1 MSQPPELKVV
11 SYTFDPT
18 EEYTFYPGK
27 LSREASFE
35 TLLAQYQPAQLDKHE
50 DKKALFNPAVRE
62 QISKIKAHRPWFLI
76 VVCVIQVAALVAS
89 HIINAKLTGSAIEDI
104 STNFMI
110 GPTAGTLILMGA
122 RFAPCMKSN
131 TGYDTVGAVFDCPKA
146 IIGTAAGGKC
156 NLYDICNIAGSF
168 SGKPDQGYRFLTA
181 VFLHGGWIH
190 LIMNLSFQVRAG
202 FDLEKD
208 LGSFRMGVIY
218 LISGVGGFIF
228 GSSVN
233 SNMNSASVGASGSLY
248 GIIACL
254 LLDLI
259 QNWTLIK
266 EPFKELMK
274 MVGMILVSFL
284 VGMLPGVD
292 NLAHVGGFIFGILSG
307 LIFMPKIYF
316 GIWDRR
322 RKVFATFLAVPLLVL
337 AFGLFAYSF
346 YTGAQICPW
355 CQYFNCIPGMPWCA
369 SKFNVTN

>member
-1 MSQPPELKVV
+1 MSRPEDQKVV
-11 SYTFDPT
+11 TYTFDPT
-18 EEYTFYPGK
+18 EEYTFYPGR
-27 LSREASFE
+27 LSRETSFE
-35 TLLAQYQPAQLDKHE
+35 TLLAQYQPSQQEKHD

-62 QISKIKAHRPWFLI
+62 QISKIKAHKPWFLI
-76 VVCVIQVAALVAS
+76 VVCVIQVIALIAS

-122 RFAPCMKSN
+122 RFTPCMKAN
-131 TGYDTVGAVFDCPKA
+131 TGYDTVGATFDCPKA
-146 IIGTAAGGKC
+146 IPGTAAGGKC
-156 NLYDICNIAGSF
+156 NLYDICNIGGSF
-168 SGKPDQGYRFLTA
+168 SGKPDQFFRFLTA
-181 VFLHGGWIH
+181 IFLHGGWVH
-190 LIMNLSFQVRAG
+190 LVMNLSFQVRAG

-208 LGSFRMGVIY
+208 LGSVRMAIIY
-218 LISGVGGFIF
+218 LISGIGGFIF

-233 SNMNSASVGASGSLY
+233 MAVNSASVGASGSLY

-266 EPFKELMK
+266 EPYKELFK
-274 MVGMILVSFL
+274 MVAMIIFSFL
-284 VGMLPGVD
+284 IGMLPGVD

-322 RKVFATFLAVPLLVL
+322 RKVLATVLAVPLLVL
-337 AFGLFAYSF
+337 ALVMFAYSF
-346 YTGAQICPW
+346 YTGARICSW
-355 CQYFNCIPGMPWCA
+355 CQYFNCIPGMPWCD
-369 SKFNVTN
+369 SKFNVSN